1 MRCRCDD
8 AGAVFEDLGLQEECC
23 GCKYD
28 DVFLVSVFHLK
39 CKEWFVKVQ
48 RNIII
53 YFVTI
58 GPNHWS
64 LEDTATKRML
74 MAATLHAIKQF

>member
-1 MRCRCDD
+1 MRLRKIRYALFSGEVQVMRCRCDD

-39 CKEWFVKVQ
+39 CKE
-48 RNIII
+48 
-53 YFVTI
+53 
-58 GPNHWS
+58 
-64 LEDTATKRML
+64 
-74 MAATLHAIKQF
+74 